1 MAFELMG
8 AEEYHTTSSA
18 VSSGYNKGEG
28 GEKDAVQAVHVHG
41 AVVAG
46 SRQSKQGLSAGR
58 PAYSAWSQ
66 EHRALGRGVGVFLS
80 PVRF

>member
-28 GEKDAVQAVHVHG
+28 GEKDAVQAVH
-41 AVVAG
+41 AALVAG
-46 SRQSKQGLSAGR
+46 SRQSKKGLSV
-58 PAYSAWSQ
+58 SC
-66 EHRALGRGVGVFLS
+66 L
-80 PVRF
+80 